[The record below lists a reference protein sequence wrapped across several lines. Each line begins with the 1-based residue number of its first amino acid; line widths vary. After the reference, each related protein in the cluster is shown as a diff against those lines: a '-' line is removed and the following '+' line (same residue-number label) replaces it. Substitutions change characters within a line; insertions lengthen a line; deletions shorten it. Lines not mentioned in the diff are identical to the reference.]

1 MCEYKFG
8 VLRGILDDAGITE
21 EIVFGTFKTHDMKP
35 CREMLKN
42 TSCFHEN
49 DILINDMEFLSR
61 EMANYLK
68 IQRRVNTYIPAREN
82 MTVCQDA
89 IKLTA
94 ISGKWQKHPN
104 QKRRGQEIYLL
115 TDLAPLWESGAPEK
129 DVPINSCVVHDKKT
143 DKYFVFTTTDTGRTA
158 RQIINTYELRPK
170 IKEDFRQM
178 KDFWKLEYFKSTR
191 YN

>member
-115 TDLAPLWESGAPEK
+115 TDLGPLWESGAPEK

-158 RQIINTYELRPK
+158 WQIINTY
-170 IKEDFRQM
+170 
-178 KDFWKLEYFKSTR
+178 
-191 YN
+191 